1 MKREE
6 EVATSK
12 SYSWMVC
19 KSTIVRQAKDLTSL
33 LLKKLMGLKVA
44 RQTRKGKVM
53 SLKMV
58 QKS

>member
-1 MKREE
+1 MSREE
-6 EVATSK
+6 GVVISK
-12 SYSWMVC
+12 SCSWMVC

-44 RQTRKGKVM
+44 KQIRKGKVM